1 MKKIK
6 GFTLTELI
14 VGMLIFI
21 LIVTAATGILL
32 ASQGILIK
40 QTENVQ
46 ASKIGDSICQLIR
59 QKLTHA
65 QNMNITEDLLLSDDD
80 DIYTEILYFQN
91 GRVYFS
97 YRASNSE
104 SFSIDTLTQDLFGDE
119 FYNGLLVKVEVKN
132 PAENLIDVTVEL
144 FEQTDEGIADA
155 PCYHN
160 DFNLLLTNMAEF
172 NKGTLTANKGHLYTS
187 EAEGPYGFYI
197 YLN

>member
-6 GFTLTELI
+6 GLTLTELV

-32 ASQGILIK
+32 SSQGILIK

-46 ASKIGDSICQLIR
+46 ASKIGDGICQLIR

-65 QNMNITEDLLLSDDD
+65 QNMNITENLLISDEDDGYTDLL
-80 DIYTEILYFQN
+80 YFRN

-97 YRASNSE
+97 SRE
-104 SFSIDTLTQDLFGDE
+104 SDSQSFDVDTFTQDLYGDE
-119 FYNGLLVKVEVKN
+119 FYNGLFVQVKVKN

-144 FEQTDEGIADA
+144 FEQTEDGISED
-155 PCYHN
+155 PCYQT

-172 NKGTLTANKGHLYTS
+172 NNGTLTSNEGYTYT
-187 EAEGPYGFYI
+187 ADVFGLKGFYI

>member
-6 GFTLTELI
+6 GLTLTELV

-32 ASQGILIK
+32 SSQGILIK

-46 ASKIGDSICQLIR
+46 ASKIGDGICQLIR

-65 QNMNITEDLLLSDDD
+65 QNMNITENLLISDEDDGYTDLL
-80 DIYTEILYFQN
+80 YFCN

-97 YRASNSE
+97 SRE
-104 SFSIDTLTQDLFGDE
+104 SDSQSFDVQDLYGDE
-119 FYNGLLVKVEVKN
+119 FYNGLFVQVKVKN

-144 FEQTDEGIADA
+144 FEQTEDGISED
-155 PCYHN
+155 PCYQT

-172 NKGTLTANKGHLYTS
+172 NNGTLTSNEGYTYT
-187 EAEGPYGFYI
+187 ADVFGLKGFYI

>member
-6 GFTLTELI
+6 GLTLTELV

-46 ASKIGDSICQLIR
+46 ASKIGDSICQIIR

-65 QNMNITEDLLLSDDD
+65 QNMNITENLLISDEDDGYTDLL
-80 DIYTEILYFQN
+80 YFRN

-97 YRASNSE
+97 SRE
-104 SFSIDTLTQDLFGDE
+104 SDSQSFDVDTFTQDLYGDE
-119 FYNGLLVKVEVKN
+119 FYNGLFVQVKVKN

-144 FEQTDEGIADA
+144 FEQTEDGISED
-155 PCYHN
+155 PCYQT

-172 NKGTLTANKGHLYTS
+172 NNGTLTSNEGYTYT
-187 EAEGPYGFYI
+187 ADVFGLKGFYI

>member
-6 GFTLTELI
+6 GLTLTELV

-46 ASKIGDSICQLIR
+46 ISKIGDGICQLIR
-59 QKLTHA
+59 QKLTHT
-65 QNMNITEDLLLSDDD
+65 QDMNITENLLSSADD

-91 GRVYFS
+91 GRIYFS
-97 YRASNSE
+97 ARENDSE
-104 SFSIDTLTQDLFGDE
+104 SFYFDSITQDIYGDE
-119 FYNGLLVKVEVKN
+119 FYNGLLVQVSVRN
-132 PAENLIDVTVEL
+132 PAENLIDVKVEL
-144 FEQTDEGIADA
+144 FEQTADGIAESS
-155 PCYHN
+155 CYQN

-172 NKGTLTANKGHLYTS
+172 NNGTLTANEGYLYTA
-187 EAEGPYGFYI
+187 EATDHDGFYI